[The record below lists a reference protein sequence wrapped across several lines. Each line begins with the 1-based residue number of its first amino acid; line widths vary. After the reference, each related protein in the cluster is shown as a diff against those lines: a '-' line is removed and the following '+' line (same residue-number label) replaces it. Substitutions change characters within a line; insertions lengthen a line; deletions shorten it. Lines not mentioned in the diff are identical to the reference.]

1 MSKTPEEVPVLVV
14 GGAVTGLS
22 TAVFLGWHGIRS
34 LVVERHPDTLSH
46 PRSRGVNPRTVELYR
61 QVGLED
67 RLWSEA
73 SLATDFSK
81 LLMIRAETLAGQEI
95 FSGPT
100 DQPDPS
106 GSVSP
111 CEWAPIDQDRLE
123 HLLRE
128 RAGELGAELAFST
141 ELVSFEQDD
150 SGVTAVLKDTGTGAE
165 RTVRAKYL
173 VAADGSRSPI
183 RNTLGIESDGPG
195 EFATTVSV
203 LFEADL
209 SKAARGRPVGVCY
222 LDKPAPSTI
231 LFAHDGRKRWIFAT
245 GMPPGDTLDD
255 ITEEKAVELVRAA
268 IGEPDLE
275 VGIIAQLPAG
285 GAKWLSFVIGAQVA
299 RDYRQG
305 RVFLV
310 GDAAHLVP
318 PTGGFGASLG
328 IQDANNLAWKLA
340 AVLDGEAGPELLDTY
355 QAERHPV
362 AWMTLQQALG
372 MMQERTGDEGRART
386 RRTPTAPRCSA
397 TATAPARPC
406 RRSSSVGSRARG
418 PRIWSW
424 SATGRASPC
433 SICTAGL
440 RWSSRPRAAR
450 HGWMRRRPSPTT
462 SASRSPRTGSAVPGP
477 GSSHRGTGWPR
488 RTASRRAAPSWSAP
502 TGSSPGAR
510 RAPSPIRKVNWPPQ
524 WASCSPVPPDRP
536 SWYVGGP
543 APLSGVPGPPFVV
556 PTPERHLSWLLFPA
570 PCW

>member
-231 LFAHDGRKRWIFAT
+231 LFAHDGKKRWIFAT

-372 MMQERTGDEGRART
+372 MMQERTGDEGEGQDQADAYGTTVFGYRYSSGPPVSPQQLSGEPGTRAPHLELERDGKSISVLDLYG
-386 RRTPTAPRCSA
+386 RTPVVITAEGGQA
-397 TATAPARPC
+397 WVDAAKAVADDLGVTLTAH
-406 RRSSSVGSRARG
+406 
-418 PRIWSW
+418 RI
-424 SATGRASPC
+424 G
-433 SICTAGL
+433 
-440 RWSSRPRAAR
+440 
-450 HGWMRRRPSPTT
+450 
-462 SASRSPRTGSAVPGP
+462 GP
-477 GSSHRGTGWPR
+477 GAEIVAPGNGVAKTYGIEAGGAVLVRPDGFVAWRSAGSVADPQGELAAAVGQLLS
-488 RTASRRAAPSWSAP
+488 RT
-502 TGSSPGAR
+502 T
-510 RAPSPIRKVNWPPQ
+510 
-524 WASCSPVPPDRP
+524 
-536 SWYVGGP
+536 
-543 APLSGVPGPPFVV
+543 
-556 PTPERHLSWLLFPA
+556 
-570 PCW
+570 

>member
-231 LFAHDGRKRWIFAT
+231 LFAHDGKKRWIFAT

-372 MMQERTGDEGRART
+372 MMQERTGDEGEGQDQAD
-386 RRTPTAPRCSA
+386 AY
-397 TATAPARPC
+397 
-406 RRSSSVGSRARG
+406 G
-418 PRIWSW
+418 
-424 SATGRASPC
+424 
-433 SICTAGL
+433 
-440 RWSSRPRAAR
+440 
-450 HGWMRRRPSPTT
+450 TT
-462 SASRSPRTGSAVPGP
+462 VFGYRYS
-477 GSSHRGTGWPR
+477 
-488 RTASRRAAPSWSAP
+488 
-502 TGSSPGAR
+502 
-510 RAPSPIRKVNWPPQ
+510 
-524 WASCSPVPPDRP
+524 
-536 SWYVGGP
+536 
-543 APLSGVPGPPFVV
+543 PGPPVSPQQLSGEPGTRAPHLELERDGKSISVLDLYGRTPVVITAEGGQAWADAAKAVADDLGVTLTAHRIGGPGAEIVAPGNGVAKTYGIEAGGAVLVRPDGFVAWRSAGSV
-556 PTPERHLSWLLFPA
+556 ADPQGELAAAVGQLLSRTT
-570 PCW
+570 

>member
-1 MSKTPEEVPVLVV
+1 MSTTDQEVPVLVV

-22 TAVFLGWHGIRS
+22 TAVFLGWHGVRS

-61 QVGLED
+61 QVGLEG
-67 RLWSEA
+67 RVWSEA

-81 LLMIRAETLAGQEI
+81 LLMIRAETLAGPEI

-150 SGVTAVLKDTGTGAE
+150 NGVVALLKDTVTGAE

-183 RNTLGIESDGPG
+183 RSTLGIEADGPG

-231 LFAHDGRKRWIFAT
+231 LFAHDGQRRWIFAT
-245 GMPPGDTLDD
+245 GMPPGESLDD
-255 ITEEKAVELVRAA
+255 MTEEKAVGLVRAA
-268 IGEPDLE
+268 IGEPELE
-275 VGIIAQLPAG
+275 VGIIPQLPAG
-285 GAKWLSFVIGAQVA
+285 GAQWLSFVIGAQVA
-299 RDYRQG
+299 REYRRG

-328 IQDANNLAWKLA
+328 IQDASNLAWKLA
-340 AVLDGEAGPELLDTY
+340 AVLDGEAGEELLDTY

-372 MMQERTGDEGRART
+372 MMQERTGDEADGQDAAEAYGTTVFGYRY
-386 RRTPTAPRCSA
+386 SD
-397 TATAPARPC
+397 
-406 RRSSSVGSRARG
+406 G
-418 PRIWSW
+418 P
-424 SATGRASPC
+424 
-433 SICTAGL
+433 
-440 RWSSRPRAAR
+440 
-450 HGWMRRRPSPTT
+450 
-462 SASRSPRTGSAVPGP
+462 
-477 GSSHRGTGWPR
+477 
-488 RTASRRAAPSWSAP
+488 
-502 TGSSPGAR
+502 
-510 RAPSPIRKVNWPPQ
+510 
-524 WASCSPVPPDRP
+524 PVPPQHLSGEPGTRAPHVELEHSGKTVSVLDLYGRAP
-536 SWYVGGP
+536 VVVTPAGGQAWAAAAAAVAEELGVTLRAHRIGGP
-543 APLSGVPGPPFVV
+543 DAEYAGDAFAKAYGLESDGAALIRPDGFVAWRSAGASADPKADLTAAVKALLS
-556 PTPERHLSWLLFPA
+556 RA
-570 PCW
+570 A

>member
-22 TAVFLGWHGIRS
+22 TAVFLGWHGVRS

-67 RLWSEA
+67 RIWSEA

-81 LLMIRAETLAGQEI
+81 LLMIRAETLAGPEM

-141 ELVSFEQDD
+141 ELVSFEQDED
-150 SGVTAVLKDTGTGAE
+150 GVTAVLKDTGTGAE

-183 RNTLGIESDGPG
+183 RSKLGIECDGPG

-231 LFAHDGRKRWIFAT
+231 LFAHDGQKRWIFAT
-245 GMPPGDTLDD
+245 GMPPGESLDD
-255 ITEEKAVELVRAA
+255 ITEEKAIELVRAA

-275 VGIIAQLPAG
+275 VGIVAQLPAG

-299 RDYRQG
+299 RNYREG

-340 AVLDGEAGPELLDTY
+340 AVIDGEAGEELLDTY

-372 MMQERTGDEGRART
+372 MMQERTGDEAEGHDAAEAYGTTVFGYRYSAGPPVAPQNLSGEPGTRAPHLELEQSGKHISVLDLYGRSAVVIAAEDGQAWVDAAKAVAGELGVTLAAHRIGGPGAEFTTSGSVATAYGIEAGGAVLVRPDGFVAWRSQEASSDPTVELTSAVGQLLART
-386 RRTPTAPRCSA
+386 S
-397 TATAPARPC
+397 
-406 RRSSSVGSRARG
+406 
-418 PRIWSW
+418 
-424 SATGRASPC
+424 
-433 SICTAGL
+433 
-440 RWSSRPRAAR
+440 
-450 HGWMRRRPSPTT
+450 
-462 SASRSPRTGSAVPGP
+462 
-477 GSSHRGTGWPR
+477 
-488 RTASRRAAPSWSAP
+488 
-502 TGSSPGAR
+502 
-510 RAPSPIRKVNWPPQ
+510 
-524 WASCSPVPPDRP
+524 
-536 SWYVGGP
+536 
-543 APLSGVPGPPFVV
+543 
-556 PTPERHLSWLLFPA
+556 
-570 PCW
+570 